1 MMRRYFIVLMFDGS
15 RYAGWQRQP
24 DAQTVESCLEEAL
37 TLLLRRPTAVVGAG
51 RTDAR
56 VHAREMAAHFDTD
69 ADVNTENLAYRL
81 NRLLPHDI
89 AVKAVKEVP
98 ESMHARFSAT
108 RRTYRYY
115 VHTGKNPFL
124 QRYSLQLHTPV
135 DFELMNLA
143 ARHLLQTTDFAAFAK
158 LHTDVK
164 TTFCEVS
171 KAEWIRTD
179 ADSWYFE
186 ITANRF
192 LRNMV
197 RAIVGTLLE
206 VGRGKISEDDFA
218 RIIHTH
224 DRCQAGDSAPA
235 HALFLE
241 KVEYENLEI

>member
-1 MMRRYFIVLMFDGS
+1 MMHRYFIVLMFDGS

-24 DAQTVESCLEEAL
+24 DAQTVEECLEDAL
-37 TLLLRRPTAVVGAG
+37 SLLLRRPTAVVGAG
-51 RTDAR
+51 RTDAG
-56 VHAREMAAHFDTD
+56 VHAREMMAHFDTD
-69 ADVNTENLAYRL
+69 AEVDLANLSYRL
-81 NRLLPHDI
+81 NRLLPYDI
-89 AVKAVKEVP
+89 AVKGVREVP

-124 QRYSLQLHTPV
+124 QRYSLQLHTPI
-135 DFELMNLA
+135 DFGRMNAA

-158 LHTDVK
+158 VHTDVK
-164 TTFCEVS
+164 TTLCEVS
-171 KAEWIRTD
+171 KAEWIRAD
-179 ADSWYFE
+179 DDSWYFE

-206 VGRGKISEDDFA
+206 VGRGKISEEYFT
-218 RIIHTH
+218 RIIQSH